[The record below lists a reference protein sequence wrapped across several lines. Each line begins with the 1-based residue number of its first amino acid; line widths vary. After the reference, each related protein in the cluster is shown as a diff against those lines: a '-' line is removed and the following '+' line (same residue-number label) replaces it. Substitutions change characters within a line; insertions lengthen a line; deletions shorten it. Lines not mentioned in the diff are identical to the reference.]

1 MEHLFTKLL
10 RTNFNFTVK
19 EVKEVLIKRDNVD
32 SNSSDL
38 EALRENRLK
47 YLKNRLMDYLNI
59 SAYLME
65 IIRDLSLDY
74 PVLSETKIDQSFP
87 TAQFNIEK
95 IK

>member
-47 YLKNRLMDYLNI
+47 YLKNRLTDYLNI

-74 PVLSETKIDQSFP
+74 PVLNETKIDQSFP

>member
-10 RTNFNFTVK
+10 RPNFNFTVK

-74 PVLSETKIDQSFP
+74 LVLSGSELSDS
-87 TAQFNIEK
+87 AV
-95 IK
+95 

>member
-1 MEHLFTKLL
+1 MEHLFTQLL

-47 YLKNRLMDYLNI
+47 YLKNLLMDYLNI

-74 PVLSETKIDQSFP
+74 PVLNETKIDQSFP